1 MCRKIIRIGG
11 DFIMKLDSEI
21 RRAILHINAQMNTK
35 NTENEDDEKKITKIS
50 ERVSNELENNSYGFS
65 QLSSIVLKQGTKK
78 G

>member
-1 MCRKIIRIGG
+1 
-11 DFIMKLDSEI
+11 MKLDSEI

-50 ERVSNELENNSYGFS
+50 EPVSNELENNSYGFS